1 MKKKIFAVAVMLI
14 CISILAS
21 TTIAYF
27 TDAATA
33 RNVITS
39 GGISIRVVEQQ
50 LVGDTLTPFPEE
62 PIEIMPGKTVSK
74 IVSVSNI
81 EQAAWVRVNYTVT
94 VLDPNGEELAV
105 PAQELEKMV
114 VIAPNA
120 EKWTEKDGWWYYEDA
135 IGTGESSAPLFEE
148 VCFSGPEIGN
158 EYQLCKIVIDVNAQA
173 VQSANNGETVMDAA
187 GWSEE

>member
-1 MKKKIFAVAVMLI
+1 MLI

-74 IVSVSNI
+74 IVSVNNI

-94 VLDPNGEELAV
+94 VLVHIFSILPTQRSL
-105 PAQELEKMV
+105 
-114 VIAPNA
+114 
-120 EKWTEKDGWWYYEDA
+120 
-135 IGTGESSAPLFEE
+135 SAPHKSYL
-148 VCFSGPEIGN
+148 N
-158 EYQLCKIVIDVNAQA
+158 Y
-173 VQSANNGETVMDAA
+173 
-187 GWSEE
+187 